1 MKHLIAFLSIF
12 LFSVVASAES
22 FILPP
27 PKSHLVCEKFINKYG
42 EIADRCE
49 EVPGPPPGYADGVV
63 KEYEGGPW
71 RSPDYDPNEVVD
83 VYKSEGGWVYVQRRN
98 GKTDIWSETSPGHY
112 EKR

>member
-12 LFSVVASAES
+12 LFSVVVSAES

-27 PKSHLVCEKFINKYG
+27 PKSHLVCEKSINKYG
-42 EIADRCE
+42 EVVDRCE
-49 EVPGPPPGYADGVV
+49 EVPGPPPSYADGVI
-63 KEYEGGPW
+63 EELDGGSW
-71 RSPDYDPNEVVD
+71 RPQNYDPNEVVD